1 MLQSHPIQEQEKPLI
16 CAWTYPG
23 EYAVYN
29 LPTYEEMK
37 DRGIGFCSPEREK
50 YFSTYFEGGE
60 LVGFT
65 NLLEEPNEVFLGVG
79 VRPDCC
85 GQGLG
90 QKIVQMAAARA
101 AELYP
106 GKTLYLEVR
115 TWNQRA
121 IRCYEKAGFVRQGA
135 PFKQKTLSGEGLFYR
150 MILAR

>member
-1 MLQSHPIQEQEKPLI
+1 MQYHPIEEMEKALI

-29 LPTYEEMK
+29 LPPYEEMK
-37 DRGIGFCSPEREK
+37 DRGIGFCNPEREK
-50 YFSTYFEGGE
+50 NFCTYFENND

-65 NLLEEPNEVFLGVG
+65 NLLEKSNEVFLGVG

-85 GQGLG
+85 GHGLG
-90 QKIVQMAAARA
+90 QKIIRLAAARA

-106 GKTLYLEVR
+106 GKMLYLEVR
-115 TWNQRA
+115 TWNHRA

-135 PFKQKTLSGEGLFYR
+135 PFEQKTPSGEGLFYR
-150 MILAR
+150 MILSR

>member
-50 YFSTYFEGGE
+50 NFSTYFEGGE
-60 LVGFT
+60 LVGFI

-85 GQGLG
+85 G
-90 QKIVQMAAARA
+90 
-101 AELYP
+101 
-106 GKTLYLEVR
+106 
-115 TWNQRA
+115 
-121 IRCYEKAGFVRQGA
+121 
-135 PFKQKTLSGEGLFYR
+135 
-150 MILAR
+150 